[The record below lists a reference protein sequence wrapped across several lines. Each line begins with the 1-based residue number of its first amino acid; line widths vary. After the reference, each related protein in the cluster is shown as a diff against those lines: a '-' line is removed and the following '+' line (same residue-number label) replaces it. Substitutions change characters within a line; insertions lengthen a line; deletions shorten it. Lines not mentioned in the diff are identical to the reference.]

1 MKRIFLV
8 LAILTTVTIYS
19 QDFYIPY
26 KVGDKFGVSDEKGNI
41 RLKPRF
47 DILEYVHNKT
57 DLLVGYNLVGN
68 DVLSSIIYKDKIII
82 KDKKYKSYFWE
93 YGLLRAIEYTNP
105 NYNPSFFRD
114 DDKIEELNMLYTLKG
129 KQVFAEP
136 LPYIHIFSEWREVGK
151 MEDLLIQ
158 TYDKNEKISL
168 YLFNKK
174 SGKITKTYFSEV
186 EQIDMDRDFG
196 QSWITYK
203 TKDGKGKKIT
213 LSQIDKTIKS
223 EIEDYIIEKKSNSY
237 DRDFHN
243 EPVPMMEVEFES
255 TNIVEPANGAIIE
268 VIRKVQQ
275 KSDFYWKPKKVDE
288 IKFSTHKLD
297 KSNRYVVKDNGKYGY
312 SYKENKKDTLLIP
325 AKYDEI
331 LMGGSGFSSTI
342 ILRNGNKFSLYF
354 WKKPIIEP
362 FLDYLP
368 LLERRNF
375 VKEGFHLIRLY
386 DKDNKFFCYAN
397 QDGKLFYSEK

>member
-1 MKRIFLV
+1 MKKIFLV
-8 LAILTTVTIYS
+8 LAILTTATIYS

-26 KVGDKFGVSDEKGNI
+26 KVGNKFGISDEKGNI
-41 RLKPRF
+41 RLKPQF

-57 DLLVGYNLVGN
+57 DLLVGYNLVGSE
-68 DVLSSIIYKDKIII
+68 VLSSVIYKNKIII
-82 KDKKYKSYFWE
+82 KDKKYKNYYWA
-93 YGLLRAIEYTNP
+93 YGLLKAVEYTNP

-114 DDKIEELNMLYTLKG
+114 DKKIEELNMLYTLKG
-129 KQVFAEP
+129 KQVFTEP
-136 LPYIHIFSEWREVGK
+136 LPYIHIFLEWREVEK

-213 LSQIDKTIKS
+213 LSQTDRTIKS

-237 DRDFHN
+237 DRDFYN
-243 EPVPMMEVEFES
+243 EPMPMTEGSFES

-268 VIRKVQQ
+268 VIRKVEQ

-288 IKFSTHKLD
+288 IKFSTHKFD
-297 KSNRYVVKDNGKYGY
+297 KSNRYVVKENGKYGY

-325 AKYDEI
+325 VKYDEI
-331 LMGGSGFSSTI
+331 LFIGSGFSSTF
-342 ILRNGNKFSLYF
+342 ILRNDNKFSLYF

-368 LLERRNF
+368 LLERSNF
-375 VKEGFHLIRLY
+375 VKDGFHLIRLY

-397 QDGKLFYSEK
+397 QDGKLYYSEK